1 LTAVVSLPINPTF
14 AGNLLVQGSGFAE
27 ANLPGVRAVSCIP
40 YLGEEQIGAPW
51 DGAVEA
57 PQGVAVTGAKAVV
70 AGPQT
75 VSVRCIAAASTFVRL
90 TVTALVTG

>member
-1 LTAVVSLPINPTF
+1 LTAVVSIPINPTF

-27 ANLPGVRAVSCIP
+27 ANTSGARSVVCIP
-40 YLGEEQIGAPW
+40 YLGGEEIGAHW
-51 DGAVEA
+51 AAVLEA
-57 PQGVAVTGAKAVV
+57 PLGVAVTGAKAVA

-75 VSVRCIAAASTFVRL
+75 VSVRCIAAASSFVSL